1 MAGEELWR
9 KPAGPRNVSL
19 EGCDLGVGAGVVEG
33 AYARLPRYFPDTGKV
48 QHLESRL
55 LTCMETLQ
63 AIDTR
68 PYVDARFGT
77 LKKDELITLVTLVS
91 GLSKDLPVEVSV
103 AHPAERAMFDLGQ
116 RMFHF
121 QVGPHDFS
129 WATCHGQEGRRI
141 RMQDLP
147 YIPAKEGAAA
157 GWTSWPAYRV
167 SAGQMWSMQWRIDD
181 CFRQQYFP
189 EPVYASDMTVALS
202 MFMAATANGA
212 TMASNAWCRT
222 RRRHSALTPPS
233 PTAPPAPSA
242 RKRSRPPI
250 SPASNGQPMES
261 SSATGAP
268 ASASPR
274 VAAA

>member
-1 MAGEELWR
+1 MSGSMRAVAIATACAAAVLAWNVGAQEKDDAAKGIEAYRQALKDGNPAELFEMAGEELWR

-48 QHLESRL
+48 QDLESRL

-63 AIDTR
+63 GIDTR
-68 PYVDARFGT
+68 SHVDARFGT
-77 LKKDELITLVTLVS
+77 PKKDELVALATFVS

-103 AHPAERAMFDLGQ
+103 SHPKERAMFDLGQ

-121 QVGPHDFS
+121 QAGPHDFS
-129 WATCHGQEGRRI
+129 CATCHGQEGRRI

-167 SAGQMWSMQWRIDD
+167 SAGQMWSMQWRIND
-181 CFRQQYFP
+181 CFRQQRFP

-212 TMASNAWCRT
+212 TMA
-222 RRRHSALTPPS
+222 TPGI
-233 PTAPPAPSA
+233 
-242 RKRSRPPI
+242 KR
-250 SPASNGQPMES
+250 
-261 SSATGAP
+261 
-268 ASASPR
+268 
-274 VAAA
+274 